1 MILGITD
8 SHDSG
13 VTIVDD
19 EGRAI
24 FAVNEERLVR
34 QKLYTG
40 WPKKSIEFVLKN
52 IISIDDINIVAIAD
66 TGATTFPSRFFSP
79 MNRWLHKSLESKWR
93 PSNPIV
99 DHYRKLLLERTD
111 HPIVKFYSMLYK
123 DYLEKRFGKRV
134 VYVDHHMAHAASAY
148 YTSGFKKALILTAD
162 GSGDGCSL
170 TVNIGKDREIERIS
184 KTEAKHSTGKFYAKG
199 TLLAGLKRDDAG
211 KLFGLAN
218 YSNEDLTDLLDG
230 LIEICEHDKL
240 KICSSYADYT
250 FNQSMRRLEKVFMGK
265 KPEDVAF
272 AFQNKLEI
280 VLTQWVQ
287 NAIEFTGIKD
297 IVLAGG
303 VFGNVKL
310 NKRISEL
317 PEVKRLFVFPG
328 MADCGLGFGAALYT
342 YHLIYRNRIK
352 PYKMR
357 DVCLGPS
364 YNEDYVKTVIKKYG
378 LQYEK
383 IDEIEGCAAE
393 IISKGKV
400 VGWFQDGMEFGPRAL
415 GNRSVLANPS
425 DVKMRDYINKMLKK
439 RDWFMPFAP
448 SIIEN
453 DIDRYFYSN
462 HKSDHTAQFMT
473 IAFDCKDKF
482 IEEAPA
488 AMAVDKTARPQFVN
502 NTNPKYLK
510 LLEEYKKITGSSVIL
525 NTSFNIHGD
534 PIVCSPQ
541 DAIETYL
548 RGGVDVLIIGDFVVS
563 RSMH

>member
-24 FAVNEERLVR
+24 FAINEERITR

-40 WPKKSIEFVLKN
+40 WPKKSIDFVLKKVV
-52 IISIDDINIVAIAD
+52 SIDDIDIVSIAD

-93 PSNPIV
+93 PSNHVV
-99 DHYRKLLLERTD
+99 DYYRKFLLERTE
-111 HPIVKFYSMLYK
+111 HPILKFYSKLYK
-123 DYLEKRFGKRV
+123 TLLEKRFERRV
-134 VYVDHHMAHAASAY
+134 IYVDHHMAHAASAY

-162 GSGDGCSL
+162 GAGDGCSL
-170 TVNIGKDREIERIS
+170 TVNIGKDGEIERIS
-184 KTEAKHSTGKFYAKG
+184 KTEAKHSAGKFYAKG
-199 TLLAGLKRDDAG
+199 TLLAGLKRNDAG

-218 YSNEDLTDLLDG
+218 YSNKNITHLLDG
-230 LIEICEHDKL
+230 LLEICERDKL
-240 KICSSYADYT
+240 KICSSHADYT
-250 FNQSMRRLEKVFMGK
+250 FNQSMKRLEKVFMGK
-265 KPEDVAF
+265 KPRDIAF

-280 VLTQWVQ
+280 VLTQWVR
-287 NAIEFTGIKD
+287 NAIEFTGEND
-297 IVLAGG
+297 VVLAGG

-310 NKRISEL
+310 NKRISEV

-328 MADCGLGFGAALYT
+328 MTDCGLGFGAALYT
-342 YHLIYRNRIK
+342 HHLIHGTK

-357 DVCLGPS
+357 DVYLGPH
-364 YNEDYVKTVIKKYG
+364 YDEDYVKTVVKKYE
-378 LQYEK
+378 LRYEK
-383 IDEIEGCAAE
+383 IDEIEGYAAE

-400 VGWFQDGMEFGPRAL
+400 VGWFQDRMEFGPRAL

-425 DVKMRDYINKMLKK
+425 DIKMRDYINKMLKK

-453 DIDRYFYSN
+453 DVDEYLYNN
-462 HKSDHTAQFMT
+462 HKSDHAAQFMT
-473 IAFDCKDKF
+473 IAFDCRDKF

-488 AMAVDKTARPQFVN
+488 AMAVDKTTRSQFVN
-502 NTNPKYLK
+502 NTNPRYLK

-548 RGGVDVLIIGDFVVS
+548 RDGVNALIIGDFVIS
-563 RSMH
+563 K

>member
-13 VTIVDD
+13 VTVVDD

-52 IISIDDINIVAIAD
+52 IVSIDDIDIVAIAD
-66 TGATTFPSRFFSP
+66 TGATAFPSRFFPP

-93 PSNPIV
+93 PSNPVV

-111 HPIVKFYSMLYK
+111 HPIVKFYSKVYK
-123 DYLEKRFGKRV
+123 ALLEKRFGKKV
-134 VYVDHHMAHAASAY
+134 KYVDHHIAHAASAY

-170 TVNIGKDREIERIS
+170 TVNIGKKDGEIERIS
-184 KTEAKHSTGKFYAKG
+184 KTESKHSAGKFYAKG
-199 TLLAGLKRDDAG
+199 TLLAGLKRNDAG

-218 YSNEDLTDLLDG
+218 YSNEDLTHLLDG
-230 LIEICEHDKL
+230 LMEICLRDKL
-240 KICSSYADYT
+240 KICSSHADYT
-250 FNQSMRRLEKVFMGK
+250 FNQSMRGLEKVFMGK
-265 KPEDVAF
+265 KPESIAF

-280 VLTQWVQ
+280 VLTQWVR
-287 NAIEFTGIKD
+287 NAIDSAGIKD
-297 IVLAGG
+297 VVLAGG
-303 VFGNVKL
+303 IFGNVKL

-317 PEVKRLFVFPG
+317 PEVNSLFVFPG
-328 MADCGLGFGAALYT
+328 MTDCGLGFGAALYVH
-342 YHLIYRNRIK
+342 HLICGNRTK
-352 PYKMR
+352 PYKLK
-357 DVCLGPS
+357 DVYLGPS
-364 YNEDYVKTVIKKYG
+364 YDEDYVKAIVNKYE
-378 LQYEK
+378 LKCEK
-383 IDEIEGCAAE
+383 MDEIEGYTAE

-400 VGWFQDGMEFGPRAL
+400 VGWFQDRMEFGPRSL
-415 GNRSVLANPS
+415 GNRSVLANPA
-425 DVKMRDYINKMLKK
+425 DIKMRDYINKMLKK

-448 SIIEN
+448 AIIEN
-453 DIDRYFYSN
+453 DADKYFYNN
-462 HKSDHTAQFMT
+462 HKADHAARFMT
-473 IAFDCKDKF
+473 IAFNCREKF
-482 IEEAPA
+482 VEEASA
-488 AMAVDKTARPQFVN
+488 AMAIDKTARPQFVN

-510 LLEEYKKITGSSVIL
+510 LLEQYKKITDSSVIL

-548 RGGVDVLIIGDFVVS
+548 RGGVDALIVGDFVVS
-563 RSMH
+563 K

>member
-8 SHDSG
+8 SHDSS
-13 VTIVDD
+13 VTVVDD

-52 IISIDDINIVAIAD
+52 VVSIDDIDIVAIAD
-66 TGATTFPSRFFSP
+66 TGATAFPSRFFPP
-79 MNRWLHKSLESKWR
+79 MNRWLHKSLKSKWR

-99 DHYRKLLLERTD
+99 DYYRKILLERTD
-111 HPIVKFYSMLYK
+111 HPIIKFHSRIYK
-123 DYLEKRFGKRV
+123 ALLEKRFGKKV
-134 VYVDHHMAHAASAY
+134 KYVDHHMAHAASAY

-170 TVNIGKDREIERIS
+170 TINIGKDGEIERIS
-184 KTEAKHSTGKFYAKG
+184 KTEAKQSAGKFYAKG
-199 TLLAGLKRDDAG
+199 TLLAGLKRNDAG

-218 YSNEDLTDLLDG
+218 YSNEDITHLLDG
-230 LIEICEHDKL
+230 LIEICEHDTL
-240 KICSSYADYT
+240 KICSSHADYT
-250 FNQSMRRLEKVFMGK
+250 FNQSMRILEKVLGDK
-265 KPEDVAF
+265 KPEDIAF

-280 VLTQWVQ
+280 VLMQWVQ
-287 NAIEFTGIKD
+287 NAIESTGIKD
-297 IVLAGG
+297 VVLAGG

-317 PEVKRLFVFPG
+317 PEINSLFVFPG
-328 MADCGLGFGAALYT
+328 MTDCGLSFGAGLYAH
-342 YHLIYRNRIK
+342 HLIYGTK
-352 PYKMR
+352 PYKME
-357 DVCLGPS
+357 DVYLGPS
-364 YNEDYVKTVIKKYG
+364 YDEDYVKAVIKNYALK
-378 LQYEK
+378 YEK
-383 IDEIEGCAAE
+383 IDEIKGYAAE
-393 IISKGKV
+393 IISERMVV
-400 VGWFQDGMEFGPRAL
+400 VGWFQDRMEFGPRAL

-425 DVKMRDYINKMLKK
+425 DIKMRDYINKMLKK

-453 DIDRYFYSN
+453 DADKYLYNN
-462 HKSDHTAQFMT
+462 HKADHAARFMT
-473 IAFDCKDKF
+473 IAFNCREKF
-482 IEEAPA
+482 VEEAPA
-488 AMAVDKTARPQFVN
+488 AMAIDKTARPQFVN
-502 NTNPKYLK
+502 NANPKYLK

-548 RGGVDVLIIGDFVVS
+548 RGGVDVLIIGDFIVS
-563 RSMH
+563 K